1 MSIGFEVKISGPF
14 LTGQPERVF
23 RDMFDDALYEVGN
36 VALERWQYHL
46 NASIKHPT
54 PYYETQII
62 QQRLGMAEVI
72 HDRGI
77 VYGPWLEGT
86 SSRNARSRF
95 KGYASLRKAAGEV
108 EREAPSVLQ
117 RVVARHLSRL
127 T

>member
-1 MSIGFEVKISGPF
+1 MSTGFEVTVRGPF
-14 LTGQPERVF
+14 LTGRPEQVLA
-23 RDMFDDALYEVGN
+23 DMLDDCLYEVGN
-36 VALERWQYHL
+36 AALERWQYRL

-86 SSRNARSRF
+86 SSRNARSKF
-95 KGYASLRKAAGEV
+95 KGYASLRKAVGEV
-108 EREAPSVLQ
+108 EREVPSVLQ

-127 T
+127 S